1 MKLGAKI
8 KDGNGKA
15 LKLNSLEDAQDMCV
29 EMDNCQGI
37 FFNSNTRKYFLSRS
51 AQGEKS
57 SSSTDKIFTMEDC
70 EETCDAGTQR
80 CEDGECRERCSEE
93 DGECP
98 AGTTLCPDGVCKHI
112 HMCGH

>member
-8 KDGNGKA
+8 KGSDDKP
-15 LKLNSLEDAQDMCV
+15 LKLNSLDEAQDLCT
-29 EMDNCQGI
+29 EIESCKGI
-37 FFNSNTRKYFLSRS
+37 YLKSNTGKYFLSRS
-51 AQGEKS
+51 DQGEKS
-57 SSSTDKIFTMEDC
+57 SSSTDKIYTMEEC

-93 DGECP
+93 DGDCP
-98 AGTTLCPDGVCKHI
+98 AGTTLCPDGICKHI